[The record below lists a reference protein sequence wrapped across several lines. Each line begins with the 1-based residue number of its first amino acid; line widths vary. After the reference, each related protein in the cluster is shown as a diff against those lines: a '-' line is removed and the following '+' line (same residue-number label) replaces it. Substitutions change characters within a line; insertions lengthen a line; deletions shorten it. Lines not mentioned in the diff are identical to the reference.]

1 MVSEI
6 DSLDVDLLK
15 YKEQINND
23 IIYNNKKLFRI

>member
-1 MVSEI
+1 MEI

-15 YKEQINND
+15 YKEQINNG